1 MRSMN
6 KKREVG
12 FSLVELLTV
21 CVVMLVVAAVAVP
34 NMINAVHLSRLR
46 GAGSDFSSIA
56 QVARIR
62 AVQDDRFYSVRILA
76 GPPQPGYVDIF
87 PQSNTGASGNG
98 GTGVALGDPLVTI
111 NAEISPQAAANA
123 PNTANLKALF
133 LPAGS
138 LLTPKDGSTAAGAI
152 TFGPRGLP
160 CSSLT
165 ATGGTVCDS
174 QGGATA
180 YWAFFQNT
188 QSLAWE
194 AVTVSPAGRIR
205 RWIFN
210 GPTSTGG
217 WTAL

>member
-1 MRSMN
+1 MRSIN
-6 KKREVG
+6 KKREAG

-34 NMINAVHLSRLR
+34 NMISAVHLSKLR
-46 GAGSDFSSIA
+46 AAGSDFSSLV

-76 GPPQPGYVDIF
+76 GPPQNAYVDIF

-98 GTGVALGDPLVTI
+98 GTSVVAGDPLNPIDLEVT
-111 NAEISPQAAANA
+111 PQAVASA
-123 PNTANLKALF
+123 PNTANLKTQF

-138 LLTPKDGSTAAGAI
+138 LLTPNDGSTAAGAI

-160 CSSLT
+160 CTSLT

-180 YWAFFQNT
+180 YWVFFQNART
-188 QSLAWE
+188 LAWE

-205 RWIFN
+205 KWIFS
-210 GPTSTGG
+210 GPTSTGA

>member
-6 KKREVG
+6 KKREAG
-12 FSLVELLTV
+12 FSLIELLTV
-21 CVVMLVVAAVAVP
+21 CVVMLIAAAVAIP

-46 GAGSDFSSIA
+46 AAGSDFSSLA

-62 AVQDDRFYSVRILA
+62 AVQDDRFYTVRILA
-76 GPPQPGYVDIF
+76 GPPQQAYVDIF

-98 GTGVALGDPLVTI
+98 GTGIAAGDPLNPI
-111 NAEISPQAAANA
+111 NSEISPQAVASA
-123 PNTANLKALF
+123 PNTANLKTLF

-138 LLTPKDGSTAAGAI
+138 PLTPKDGSTSAGAI

-160 CSSLT
+160 CSTLT

-180 YWAFFQNT
+180 YWIFFQNT

-205 RWIFN
+205 RWIFS

-217 WTAL
+217 WSAL